1 MAKEKEPEN
10 HQILKERYEL
20 KDDGY
25 ILLEYTGTALTMEY
39 EMIFQ
44 NV

>member
-1 MAKEKEPEN
+1 MVKETEHEN
-10 HQILKERYEL
+10 HQISKERYEL

-25 ILLEYTGTALTMEY
+25 ILLEYTGPALTMEY